1 MAAAVNQSLL
11 PPVVVQ
17 ATSASAGRGV
27 RTGSRQNLQTRE
39 DWQKRTG
46 LSLERAEPS
55 IERVSI
61 RASTRAALST
71 GSAGFGSIGTSLD
84 HLAPD
89 ELGGRWVPSRRRD
102 ACPPP
107 PQPPPPPPRPLPPPP
122 PPPPSTN
129 LTNCHHYYDD
139 DDHHHHHY

>member
-1 MAAAVNQSLL
+1 MAAVNQSLL

-46 LSLERAEPS
+46 LSLARAEPS

-71 GSAGFGSIGTSLD
+71 GSTGFGSIGSSLEQ
-84 HLAPD
+84 LSP
-89 ELGGRWVPSRRRD
+89 EEIGGRWAP
-102 ACPPP
+102 AGPH
-107 PQPPPPPPRPLPPPP
+107 
-122 PPPPSTN
+122 T
-129 LTNCHHYYDD
+129 
-139 DDHHHHHY
+139 